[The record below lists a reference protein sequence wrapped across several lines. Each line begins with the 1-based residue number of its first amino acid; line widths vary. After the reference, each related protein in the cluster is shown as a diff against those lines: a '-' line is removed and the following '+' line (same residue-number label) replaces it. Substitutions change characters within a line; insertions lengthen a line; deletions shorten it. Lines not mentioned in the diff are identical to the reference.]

1 MVAHAKTIPQNY
13 PKEPHI
19 RWLIEDFQSLLLWS
33 IEQDASDVMVN
44 SDEPVWIRVNG
55 EWRTCTDRSVNT
67 PDINSIIDTITGS
80 AASSARILSADPLD
94 FDYELRVDRNTK
106 LLFRANATGTR
117 TKSTAGTSLIL
128 RVNPQHPPTLKAL
141 SIEKPIL
148 EAAFPHDGL
157 VLITGV
163 MGSGKTTLI
172 ASLLRE
178 IITTE
183 HRFVGTFE
191 SPIEFNLTTIK
202 NRTAPIVQASIPINI
217 KTFAEA
223 PRNITRRAMD
233 VVLVGELRDRE
244 TMRGV
249 IEMSEIGVAAYATV
263 HTRSVEE
270 TPQRILNTFDNLERN
285 QLSSA
290 LFSALRLIVHQ
301 RLVPKTGGGRIA
313 LREWLVFNDAI
324 RVELMHSQSHSD
336 VFRILREHVTQ
347 GNSSLLDDAEKKLN
361 QGLISQQIYDQIH
374 TEREVINQF
383 KGDIQ
388 T

>member
-1 MVAHAKTIPQNY
+1 MVATLQINPEFFPN
-13 PKEPHI
+13 EPAI
-19 RWLIEDFQSLLLWS
+19 RWDLGNFQTLLLWA

-44 SDEPVWIRVNG
+44 SDECIWIRVNG
-55 EWRTCTDRSVNT
+55 AWRTCSERVVNT
-67 PDINSIIDTITGS
+67 PDINAIIDQITGS
-80 AASSARILSADPLD
+80 AASSARVLSADPLD
-94 FDYELRVDRNTK
+94 FDYELRVDRNKK
-106 LLFRANATGTR
+106 LLFRVNATGTR
-117 TKSTAGTSLIL
+117 SKSTAGTSLIL
-128 RVNPQHPPTLKAL
+128 RVNPQHPPTLDAL
-141 SIEKPIL
+141 NVEKPIL
-148 EAAFPHDGL
+148 EAAFPNDGL

-172 ASLLRE
+172 ASILRE

-191 SPIEFNLTTIK
+191 SPIEFNLTTIQ
-202 NRTAPIVQASIPINI
+202 NRTAPIVQASIPLNI
-217 KTFAEA
+217 KTFAQA

-285 QLSSA
+285 QLASA
-290 LFSALRLIVHQ
+290 LFSSLRLIIHQ
-301 RLVPKTGGGRIA
+301 RLVPKIGGGRIA
-313 LREWLVFNDAI
+313 LREWLVFDDVI
-324 RVELMHSQSHSD
+324 RIALMHATSHPE
-336 VFRILREHVTQ
+336 VFNILRTHVTK
-347 GNSSLLDDAEKKLN
+347 GASSLLNDAEKKLK
-361 QGLISQQIYDQIH
+361 QGLIEQTIYDQIK
-374 TEREVINQF
+374 TEREVISTF
-383 KGDIQ
+383 TGSI